1 MGMNGIKPLMLI
13 SECVYRYLI
22 HCLIM
27 WVLWLN
33 VLCFHFLFVW
43 VCVYACLRAVMIGY
57 SLQSVQLK
65 RGEGFGGVQ
74 SFMWLCFYYFL

>member
-1 MGMNGIKPLMLI
+1 MGVNGIKHLMLI
-13 SECVYRYLI
+13 SECVYRHLI

-33 VLCFHFLFVW
+33 VLCFHFLFV
-43 VCVYACLRAVMIGY
+43 VCVCAVMRLFIA
-57 SLQSVQLK
+57 VCAAK